1 MLWLRKYLEFMLFIG
16 NPYIFVYL
24 KNRIFN
30 YGRGQEIS
38 LFEKWG
44 KVTITLKEAKIINES
59 NTKESLE
66 FDVQWYLSHGY
77 VTLEE
82 FEKNHPIP

>member
-1 MLWLRKYLEFMLFIG
+1 MEEGKKFHYLRNGK
-16 NPYIFVYL
+16 
-24 KNRIFN
+24 
-30 YGRGQEIS
+30 
-38 LFEKWG
+38 
-44 KVTITLKEAKIINES
+44 KVTMTLKEAKIINES